1 MQTVYAQLEDVRMYL
16 GEAGIRQGTKA
27 LQDSS
32 RRAGRRLGKELDL
45 ALKLARPILPVCPL
59 AYKMS

>member
-1 MQTVYAQLEDVRMYL
+1 
-16 GEAGIRQGTKA
+16 
-27 LQDSS
+27 
-32 RRAGRRLGKELDL
+32 LGKELDL